1 MDCVFCKIAA
11 GEIPCK
17 KAFEDDRILA
27 FYDLEP
33 QAPVHILLIPKQH
46 ISSVTELTPENSTIV
61 AHIYEVA
68 ARLAAEHHLDSGFR
82 IVCNAGPDGGQSV
95 PHLHFHLL
103 GGRSMKWPPG

>member
-17 KAFEDDRILA
+17 KVFEDDRILA

-46 ISSVTELTPENSTIV
+46 ISSVTELNPENSAVV
-61 AHIYEVA
+61 AHIYETA
-68 ARLAAEHHLDSGFR
+68 ARLAAEHHLDKGFR